1 MRYIPQSK
9 YSFEEICEQ
18 CRNAINPPQQDDNE
32 LASDLYAQVRKFYRY
47 DDPAPFLFSPQVE
60 ENLEALCVKLGC

>member
-18 CRNAINPPQQDDNE
+18 CRNAINPQVYDISYLEDTLKSDTE
-32 LASDLYAQVRKFYRY
+32 LASDLYAQVRKFYHY
-47 DDPAPFLFSPQVE
+47 DEVLKAAQ
-60 ENLEALCVKLGC
+60 

>member
-18 CRNAINPPQQDDNE
+18 CYNAINRPV
-32 LASDLYAQVRKFYRY
+32 SDKISQTVEYDEVRKFLHYA
-47 DDPAPFLFSPQVE
+47 DTELVA
-60 ENLEALCVKLGC
+60 

>member
-18 CRNAINPPQQDDNE
+18 CRAAINRPPV
-32 LASDLYAQVRKFYRY
+32 SDLQQRVVTYNDILHFYRVGNKELV
-47 DDPAPFLFSPQVE
+47 AR
-60 ENLEALCVKLGC
+60 

>member
-18 CRNAINPPQQDDNE
+18 CRSAINRPVENTQHRIVSYNDI
-32 LASDLYAQVRKFYRY
+32 LHFYRRK
-47 DDPAPFLFSPQVE
+47 DNVLVAR
-60 ENLEALCVKLGC
+60 